1 MPYTNIHVL
10 LQSVFAWDSVAL
22 GLENVI
28 KSGLLYSL
36 APDISSYNQSY
47 LAISN
52 KVGLFC
58 QSDIHESITFK
69 SQIFSNELYHSVD
82 MQPPNNSTQACI
94 QAEILKDGVFWT
106 LCIDQVTPLRTL
118 HWSSIKQLIY
128 LK

>member
-58 QSDIHESITFK
+58 QSDIPNPKPK
-69 SQIFSNELYHSVD
+69 SLGFSAMNYTIPLARSP
-82 MQPPNNSTQACI
+82 QT
-94 QAEILKDGVFWT
+94 
-106 LCIDQVTPLRTL
+106 TPLKHVLMLR
-118 HWSSIKQLIY
+118 S
-128 LK
+128 